1 MEELIQKAEQ
11 GNAKAMLELG
21 NCFYQGN
28 GVERHLSNA
37 VKWWKSAAESDD
49 AGIALE
55 ACRCLVQY
63 YLENADLVEAEKW
76 ASKEMEFGSSVGMVY
91 VAIALCEK
99 ERIGGL
105 NMLMSL
111 AQKGDERALN
121 AFPVYVNKFLEL
133 GIDLTPE
140 MIDFIK
146 STYSVGQ
153 VSQDSTCH
161 QPLSKWNKIKA
172 YLALAVLAV
181 IAIWFLWVTVTPTVV
196 VIEKDKKHR
205 TENVLGSLKVLNPE
219 GKEIELSDLNFFTR
233 YIYNGTNS
241 TLVCYNV
248 LYSNDKAAAN
258 KFEEEYYLV
267 GPNMAKAVDEL
278 PDFYFEEPESI
289 EIEEHW
295 LISIFSGIFGKEE
308 IRWVIDEYVSDN
320 DMSSLT
326 TETVLEIAES
336 GNPLA
341 QYHAGLRYLTGES
354 LAADTLKAFEWVK
367 KSAEQGCAEG
377 EMGLA
382 LMYSYGLG
390 TTENPISAFEYMKR
404 ASDKNNS
411 EAHWYLA
418 MFYYSGYGVDQNIE
432 KYREYIE
439 FSARGGY
446 IDGQTELAL
455 NLLEEGDV
463 EKACEW
469 LDNSLDQSPN
479 ANHISAAGFHLIN
492 SGGEENIKKGYQYL
506 QYAAQQGVVDAIETL
521 KEYPTLESLKNFIE
535 GQRIEP
541 IKPEFEKLEIIE

>member
-1 MEELIQKAEQ
+1 
-11 GNAKAMLELG
+11 
-21 NCFYQGN
+21 
-28 GVERHLSNA
+28 
-37 VKWWKSAAESDD
+37 
-49 AGIALE
+49 
-55 ACRCLVQY
+55 VQY

-258 KFEEEYYLV
+258 KFKEEYYLV
-267 GPNMAKAVDEL
+267 VPNMAKAVDEL

-295 LISIFSGIFGKEE
+295 LVSIFSGIFGKEE

-390 TTENPISAFEYMKR
+390 TTENPVSAFEYMKR
-404 ASDKNNS
+404 ASGKNNA

-418 MFYYSGYGVDQNIE
+418 MFYYNGYGVEKNLE
-432 KYREYIE
+432 KYRELIE
-439 FSARGGY
+439 FSARGGFV
-446 IDGQTELAL
+446 DGQTELAL
-455 NLLEEGDV
+455 IYLDEGNAD
-463 EKACEW
+463 KANEW
-469 LDNSLDQSPN
+469 LDKAFEQTPN
-479 ANHISAAGFHLIN
+479 PVHISVAGFTLIN
-492 SGGEENIKKGYQYL
+492 MGGEERIEQGFRYL
-506 QYAAQQGVVDAIETL
+506 QYAAEHGEEDAIAAL
-521 KEYPTLESLKNFIE
+521 KEYPTLDSLKRFFKPLPTPPEPEKPNEIE
-535 GQRIEP
+535 V
-541 IKPEFEKLEIIE
+541 LEIVETDE